1 MPMTTTLTSP
11 LYYVNDRPHIGSV
24 YTTLAVDAFARYRR
38 QRGEQV
44 VFVTGCDEHGQ
55 KILRTAEQAAIPP
68 QLHCDKISAQY
79 VQNWAEWGISNDRFI
94 RTSDPRHHLIVNQFF
109 ERVQANGDIIE
120 GRQQGWY
127 CVACEEYKDDA
138 FSSINPTCSIHQK
151 PLEWRDESNL
161 FFRLSRYQDQIN
173 RLISK
178 DGFIRPSAR
187 RREVENFAAAG
198 LHDFSIS
205 RVDLPWGIPV
215 PGHNNHTFYV
225 WFDALLGYITALLEP
240 NDPPDLNLAISRGWP
255 ASLHIIGKDILR
267 FHAIYWPAMCLS
279 AGIEPPRAVFGHG
292 FLTREGQKMGKSLGN
307 TIDPNEL
314 IKSFGVDAVR
324 WYLLRDIQFGDDGD
338 IQQKRLLDLVNNDL
352 ANTIGN
358 LVNRSIAM
366 ARKWFDG
373 VPNPL
378 VLPGKDHRLAIVCD
392 QIRSQLDSRYIELNF
407 RSAAEDVLLL
417 AADANGFLSETA
429 PWSAIKES
437 NNRDQVASD
446 LYAVLESCRWLG
458 VLLFPLL
465 PRLSIRLLDQLGEVS
480 PNWETHLHWGLLTPG
495 KKLAEPTPLMQ
506 RLELEAEL

>member
-1 MPMTTTLTSP
+1 
-11 LYYVNDRPHIGSV
+11 
-24 YTTLAVDAFARYRR
+24 
-38 QRGEQV
+38 
-44 VFVTGCDEHGQ
+44 
-55 KILRTAEQAAIPP
+55 
-68 QLHCDKISAQY
+68 
-79 VQNWAEWGISNDRFI
+79 
-94 RTSDPRHHLIVNQFF
+94 
-109 ERVQANGDIIE
+109 
-120 GRQQGWY
+120 
-127 CVACEEYKDDA
+127 
-138 FSSINPTCSIHQK
+138 
-151 PLEWRDESNL
+151 
-161 FFRLSRYQDQIN
+161 
-173 RLISK
+173 
-178 DGFIRPSAR
+178 
-187 RREVENFAAAG
+187 
-198 LHDFSIS
+198 
-205 RVDLPWGIPV
+205 
-215 PGHNNHTFYV
+215 
-225 WFDALLGYITALLEP
+225 
-240 NDPPDLNLAISRGWP
+240 
-255 ASLHIIGKDILR
+255 
-267 FHAIYWPAMCLS
+267 
-279 AGIEPPRAVFGHG
+279 
-292 FLTREGQKMGKSLGN
+292 MGKSLGN

-378 VLPGKDHRLAIVCD
+378 IPPGKDHRLAIVCE

-417 AADANGFLSETA
+417 AGDANGFLSETA
-429 PWSAIKES
+429 PWSAIKDP

-465 PRLSIRLLDQLGEVS
+465 PGLSIRLLDQLAEAS
-480 PNWETHLHWGLLTPG
+480 PNWETQLHWGLLTPG